1 MNQNRGGRDTGN
13 CNLSLIR
20 ALPGLSTLGG
30 NMSAGTPVSEG
41 GGDDRHQWVA
51 VADGGDPQPIAS
63 GSETWS
69 EPLMINIFA
78 LEPLSLNP

>member
-1 MNQNRGGRDTGN
+1 VIERG
-13 CNLSLIR
+13 SF
-20 ALPGLSTLGG
+20 
-30 NMSAGTPVSEG
+30 SEG